1 MDDSVAGVVLAA
13 GAGRRLRPLTWLLPK
28 PLCPVGGSA
37 LVDHALARFDGT
49 TATVAVNV
57 HHGRR
62 LLEAHLAGRAHLSIE
77 PVAALGTAGALGLL
91 RDWVAGRPVVAVN
104 ADTWCPAP
112 VGALLDGWDGRR
124 TRLLVPAG
132 TTFGPRMTVA
142 GALMAWADVARLQ
155 PQPSGLYEV
164 LWRRAADAGTVELVA
179 LPPGTPLY
187 DCGTPPRYLAANLA
201 WSGGSS
207 VFGAGA
213 VVAPGAEVTRS
224 VLWPGAVVGPGERLF
239 ETVRAGGPGGLTVR
253 CGSSVPRV
261 APGRARPAR
270 RASSP
275 RPPRRGRD
283 GLGGT

>member
-13 GAGRRLRPLTWLLPK
+13 GAGTRLRPLTWLLPK
-28 PLCPVGGSA
+28 ALCPVGGPA

-77 PVAALGTAGALGLL
+77 AATALGTAGALGQL
-91 RDWVAGRPVVAVN
+91 RDWVAGRPVVVVN

-112 VGALLDGWDGRR
+112 VGVLLDGWDGRR

-142 GALMAWADVARLQ
+142 GALMPWPDVARLR
-155 PQPSGLYEV
+155 PRPSGLYEAV
-164 LWRRAADAGTVELVA
+164 WRDAADAGGVELVG

-187 DCGTPPRYLAANLA
+187 DCGTPTRYLAANLA
-201 WSGGSS
+201 WSGGLS
-207 VFGAGA
+207 VLGAGA

-239 ETVRAGGPGGLTVR
+239 DTVRAGGLGGLTVR
-253 CGSSVPRV
+253 CGSRRARA
-261 APGRARPAR
+261 APGRARSAR
-270 RASSP
+270 
-275 RPPRRGRD
+275 
-283 GLGGT
+283 